1 MTTIE
6 LFSLHNFRN
15 NEHFQFMT
23 DVDQLITTATPL
35 ELAIDGLY
43 PSFKTALTA
52 EDATMR
58 TELGSIRSKTIEDL
72 NALRGKTWNAISL
85 RVKSTQLSPIAME
98 AESAMIIKR
107 IIDLYGDVRS
117 KTLNEESAAITNL
130 VNDLMQP
137 ANTNHLN
144 LNGIFTW
151 VNELKMENEH
161 FQTVFNERNAEFAER
176 ESGDVRAIRL
186 QIDPLYEKL
195 VERINA
201 TIVMEIAK
209 PAAISFVSQ
218 LNEKIKYYKTTLAA
232 RATRA
237 KNNESTEKVAP

>member
-1 MTTIE
+1 MEKLEEIT
-6 LFSLHNFRN
+6 LSRFRN
-15 NEHFQFMT
+15 TEHFQFMT

-35 ELAIDGLY
+35 ELGIDGLY
-43 PSFKTALTA
+43 PSFKTTLTA

-58 TELGSIRSKTIEDL
+58 TELGSIRSKTIEELDT
-72 NALRGKTWNAISL
+72 LRDKTWNAILL
-85 RVKSTQLSPIAME
+85 RVKSTLLSPIAIE
-98 AESAMIIKR
+98 VESALIIKR

-117 KTLNEESAAITNL
+117 KTYNEESAAITNL
-130 VNDLMQP
+130 VNDLMLP
-137 ANTNHLN
+137 ANSDHLN
-144 LNGIFTW
+144 LTGINMW
-151 VNELKMENEH
+151 VNALQMQNEQ
-161 FQTVFNERNAEFAER
+161 FKTIFNERNAEFAER

-218 LNEKIKYYKTTLAA
+218 LNEKIRYYKTTLAA

-237 KNNESTEKVAP
+237 KSNETPETATP